1 MRCASC
7 GRDIPAPVSGTSAL
21 RSGEPLFP
29 GPVCN
34 WCMET
39 VVRPRLARLAREGGE
54 GSGEKAPE
62 GAWVARTADGLT
74 VTASAWWLAHELAS
88 SAGMA
93 EEEAC
98 RAAEEAVAGTPA
110 PVAGKAWE
118 VFGIRVPWMSPV
130 FLQSPARLVPVSA
143 PALSRGRA

>member
-7 GRDIPAPVSGTSAL
+7 GRDIPAPVSGVATY

-39 VVRPRLARLAREGGE
+39 VVRPRLARLAREE
-54 GSGEKAPE
+54 GGEKAPE
-62 GAWVARTADGLT
+62 GAWVVRTADGLT
-74 VTASAWWLAHELAS
+74 VTASAWWLAHEIAAS
-88 SAGMA
+88 VLGEDG

-98 RAAEEAVAGTPA
+98 RAAEEAVAGA
-110 PVAGKAWE
+110 VAGEAWE

-143 PALSRGRA
+143 PTLPRPRDRA